1 MTQPTTTGTLEHLD
15 PHTLELELNVRTDAA
30 LDAEFVASIK
40 EHGVLTPIA
49 ARRDPDG
56 VVRVRAGQRRTLAAR
71 EAGLSTVPVYVRD
84 LSAGDEKTQTGQRL
98 AEQMV
103 ENIGRADLSGADYA
117 RGIQQMLDTGMS
129 PTKVAKKLSVSKK
142 VVEAAATVSESETAC
157 KALAG
162 AALTIE
168 QAAILAEFDT
178 DPAATEYLL
187 AAENAGQFDHRVAE
201 LREKAATAAARE
213 VAAKPYREAGHQV
226 LDRRPGWSESLSRY
240 CETSVWAADGTRGVS
255 AEAIAEHP
263 QAWAVYLDEQPAYID
278 TRSDETVDEYDI
290 DWDVEGDDGSAE
302 AAEGLIHPRF
312 IKETTS
318 FEPLFYCV
326 DPETAQ
332 VGTYAEVHGSGSGGG
347 AASIGQESP
356 AAKEAARR
364 ERRKVVLL
372 NKLGLA
378 AEEVR
383 RAWIK
388 DKLLSRKTAPKGSAI
403 WLATN
408 LAQYPDLVTNHRAEQ
423 VTRELLGLPEATRL
437 SAAAAELPPTGD
449 GRAVVMLLGM
459 VLAAME
465 TETPKDAWRHSGRVS
480 ADYLRFLADHG
491 YALSEVEKVVT
502 GELTGDQLYD
512 QQTEQHDQGE
522 PAQQGAA

>member
-1 MTQPTTTGTLEHLD
+1 MT
-15 PHTLELELNVRTDAA
+15 
-30 LDAEFVASIK
+30 
-40 EHGVLTPIA
+40 
-49 ARRDPDG
+49 G
-56 VVRVRAGQRRTLAAR
+56 VVMG
-71 EAGLSTVPVYVRD
+71 E
-84 LSAGDEKTQTGQRL
+84 E
-98 AEQMV
+98 
-103 ENIGRADLSGADYA
+103 
-117 RGIQQMLDTGMS
+117 
-129 PTKVAKKLSVSKK
+129 
-142 VVEAAATVSESETAC
+142 
-157 KALAG
+157 
-162 AALTIE
+162 
-168 QAAILAEFDT
+168 
-178 DPAATEYLL
+178 
-187 AAENAGQFDHRVAE
+187 
-201 LREKAATAAARE
+201 
-213 VAAKPYREAGHQV
+213 
-226 LDRRPGWSESLSRY
+226 
-240 CETSVWAADGTRGVS
+240 
-255 AEAIAEHP
+255 
-263 QAWAVYLDEQPAYID
+263 
-278 TRSDETVDEYDI
+278 
-290 DWDVEGDDGSAE
+290 
-302 AAEGLIHPRF
+302 
-312 IKETTS
+312 
-318 FEPLFYCV
+318 
-326 DPETAQ
+326 
-332 VGTYAEVHGSGSGGG
+332 
-347 AASIGQESP
+347 GQESP